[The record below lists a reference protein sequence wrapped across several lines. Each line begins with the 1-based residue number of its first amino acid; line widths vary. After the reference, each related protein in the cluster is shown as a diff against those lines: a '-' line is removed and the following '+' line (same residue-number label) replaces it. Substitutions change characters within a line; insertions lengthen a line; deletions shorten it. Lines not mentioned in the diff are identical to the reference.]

1 MRMTRKNPVDRSD
14 CCRSMPAV
22 TGPRALQLKQAHVAA
37 ALLAVAWWSLHAA
50 VPPTYGAA
58 TKQKSRSI
66 APLNTDLSAYEK
78 KFPWKPP
85 QTLIESLSAKRT
97 DTNYDEAKVPPYVLP
112 DLFASAG
119 GRIATPAEWEQRR
132 RGELLD
138 LFRREVYGVAPP
150 KPDTLAFRIIETDAK
165 AMDGKATLKRV
176 AISFQLKGE
185 PFTFH
190 LTLFV
195 PNDRSGR
202 APVFLLL
209 NHRGPNNTDP
219 SRKTQS
225 EFWPAEYVIG
235 RGYAVAAINVADEVE
250 PDNARATT
258 GLRAFYRQRYE
269 KPDELTW
276 GALCAWAWSGSRA
289 MDYFETD
296 PDINPSQVAVLGH
309 SRSGKTSLWAGAQD
323 SRFALTCVNGAGE
336 GGPALARRNFGE
348 TLGQITRNFPHWFTP
363 TYAGYAKMIDALP
376 VDQHQLVA
384 LVAPRAYH
392 GGDASNDLWA
402 DPRGSWLSLVE
413 ASKVWALYGKAAVM
427 KDEMPLVNDL
437 YVNGPI
443 AYHIREG
450 GHGLTLFD
458 WKLYLD
464 HADQLFKEA
473 GK

>member
-1 MRMTRKNPVDRSD
+1 MRTTWENIAAGECGRWATGTT
-14 CCRSMPAV
+14 AV
-22 TGPRALQLKQAHVAA
+22 RRRRPSKWASPM
-37 ALLAVAWWSLHAA
+37 ALLLAGAWVWAA
-50 VPPTYGAA
+50 GAPFSAYGAA
-58 TKQKSRSI
+58 SKQKSASI
-66 APLNTDLSAYEK
+66 APINTDLSAYEK

-85 QTLIESLSAKRT
+85 QTLIDSLSAKRT
-97 DTNYDEAKVPPYVLP
+97 DTNYDEAKVQPYVLP
-112 DLFASAG
+112 GLFDSAG
-119 GRIATPAEWEQRR
+119 GKITTPAQWEQQR
-132 RGELLD
+132 RGELIE

-150 KPDTLAFRIIETDAK
+150 KPDTLAFRTVEADPK

-176 AISFQLKGE
+176 AIGFQLKGE

-195 PNDRSGR
+195 PNERRGR

-209 NHRGPNNTDP
+209 NHRGPDNTDP
-219 SRKTQS
+219 TRKTQS

-250 PDNARATT
+250 PDNAKATT
-258 GLRAFYRQRYE
+258 GIRAFYRQHYD
-269 KPDELTW
+269 KPGELTW

-296 PDINPSQVAVLGH
+296 PDINPSRVAVIGH
-309 SRSGKTSLWAGAQD
+309 SRGGKTSLWAGAQD
-323 SRFALTCVNGAGE
+323 TRFALTCVNNAGE

-348 TLGQITRNFPHWFTP
+348 TLGQITRSFPHWFTP
-363 TYAGYAKMIDALP
+363 TYANYAKKIDALP

-392 GGDASNDLWA
+392 GGDASDDLWA

-413 ASKVWALYGKAAVM
+413 ASKVWALYGKAAAM

-450 GHGLTLFD
+450 GHGLTLWD